1 MPDIPKNTTCPTSD
15 GFESD
20 SDSGNGAL
28 AQPEFQLQRSCPGTF
43 FFFIIRSLC
52 LENQRKGNK
61 QVLCVFC
68 FVFFFFFWGT
78 QGL

>member
-20 SDSGNGAL
+20 SDSGNGDL
-28 AQPEFQLQRSCPGTF
+28 VQPEFQLQRSCPGTF
-43 FFFIIRSLC
+43 FFFIIHSLC
-52 LENQRKGNK
+52 LENQSKGNK

-68 FVFFFFFWGT
+68 FFW
-78 QGL
+78 